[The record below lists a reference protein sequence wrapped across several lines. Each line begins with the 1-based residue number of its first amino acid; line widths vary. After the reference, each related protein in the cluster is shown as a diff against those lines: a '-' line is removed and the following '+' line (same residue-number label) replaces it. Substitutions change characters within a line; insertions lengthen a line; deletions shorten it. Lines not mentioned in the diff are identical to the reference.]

1 MKRDKKTKDTDQ
13 LASLFTRDLMDVPSA
28 EFSDKLLHQSMTSYR
43 ISYSAKYRKEERLGK
58 VIIVILIFFNLMMLY
73 VLNPFDMPHAVLLGL
88 LAFIVGIGVLLR
100 MHIFSSL
107 FQTTKLKFLHKH
119 PMI

>member
-13 LASLFTRDLMDVPSA
+13 LASLFTQELMDIPST
-28 EFSDKLLHQSMTSYR
+28 EFSDKLLHVSMTSYKM
-43 ISYSAKYRKEERLGK
+43 SYSTKYRKEERLGK

-88 LAFIVGIGVLLR
+88 LVSIVGIGVLLR
-100 MHIFSSL
+100 MNMFSSL
-107 FQTTKLKFLHKH
+107 FQIK
-119 PMI
+119 